1 MIIKKETFLVSFFCG
16 LKGSIVAIEIIEA
29 IEGYRSYRTIGSY
42 GDYRSYISYRI
53 VGFRDFV
60 L

>member
-1 MIIKKETFLVSFFCG
+1 MIIKKETVSVSFFCG

-29 IEGYRSYRTIGSY
+29 IEAIGAIEGYRR
-42 GDYRSYISYRI
+42 
-53 VGFRDFV
+53 